1 MTESESA
8 SAESDDGPRAF
19 TDTAKLGAGIAVIGI
34 VGTGTIDFLF
44 SQYGSPAVGRAVWA
58 VGFTLTVF
66 ALWYIV
72 LRPMDISGP

>member
-34 VGTGTIDFLF
+34 VGTGMLDFLF
-44 SQYGSPAVGRAVWA
+44 SQYGAPGVGRAVWA
-58 VGFTLTVF
+58 AGFTLTVL
-66 ALWYIV
+66 ALWFVV
-72 LRPMDISGP
+72 LRPMDITGP